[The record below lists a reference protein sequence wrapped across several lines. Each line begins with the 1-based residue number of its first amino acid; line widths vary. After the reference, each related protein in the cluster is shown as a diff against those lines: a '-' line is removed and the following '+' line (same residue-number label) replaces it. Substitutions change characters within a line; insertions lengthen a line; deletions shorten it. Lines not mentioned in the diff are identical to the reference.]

1 MSHGS
6 ERARAAAANV
16 GLPDGRMISASKSGY
31 RRRYP
36 DQETVFNGTLADAE
50 GAGLWWGDLDLTVD
64 EPKLVALAAE
74 LGTTIHVIYE
84 SDAMFISRDEPHRSE
99 LSSALVR
106 ITPGGET
113 IAGPHR
119 WRPKLSR
126 NDAGQLVLV
135 REE

>member
-6 ERARAAAANV
+6 ERATAAAAKV
-16 GLPDGRMISASKSGY
+16 GLPDGRMISGSKSGY
-31 RRRYP
+31 RRLYP
-36 DQETVFNGTLADAE
+36 DHVTVFNGTLADAE
-50 GAGLWWGDLDLTVD
+50 GAGLWRGDLDLTLD
-64 EPKLVALAAE
+64 EPKLLALAAE

-84 SDAMFISRDEPHRSE
+84 SDAMFVRRDEPYRFE

-106 ITPGGET
+106 ITPEGET

-119 WRPKLSR
+119 WRPKLAR